1 MVNELKI
8 AIECAEKLSVEDQ
21 KLIAELIMDEIN
33 WDQTIKGSEP
43 KLSTLAAEA
52 LHEYKNGKTKPLNL

>member
-8 AIECAEKLSVEDQ
+8 AIKRAEKLSVEDQ

-52 LHEYKNGKTKPLNL
+52 LQEYKMVRQSL